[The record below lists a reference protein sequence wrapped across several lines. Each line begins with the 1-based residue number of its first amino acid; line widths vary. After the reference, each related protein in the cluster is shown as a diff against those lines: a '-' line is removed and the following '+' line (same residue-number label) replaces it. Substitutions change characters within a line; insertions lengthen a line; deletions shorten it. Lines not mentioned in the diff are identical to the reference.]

1 MQTLDEVVAV
11 SNIDLE
17 VEKSSNNNRSEV
29 IVEIKR

>member
-11 SNIDLE
+11 SNIDIE
-17 VEKSSNNNRSEV
+17 AKKSSNNNRSEV